1 MANYDRMPNCGP
13 AQLGARACP
22 WCQIVTFW
30 GNGSRQLLTNYQM
43 NTDPDFQFDELY
55 EAVSAESDL
64 ERALKYSCGQLGIN
78 HMVYH
83 LAHNRSLPMDSPF
96 VRTTYSP
103 NWVARYLLNNY
114 VEVDPVVLRGFES
127 ALPFFWSDLTFDKP
141 IQKLLF
147 EEAISQGV
155 GELGYSVPITDKLGR
170 RALFS
175 VNHKG
180 DEMEWRRKIFEIRP
194 CLVQLSQL
202 LHRKAL
208 RLLHATEVRP
218 PLSPRE
224 IECLQWIA
232 RGKDAPTV
240 SEILEISEHT
250 VRDYLRSAKNKLGCG
265 TLAQAIYEASK
276 MRLINL

>member
-1 MANYDRMPNCGP
+1 M
-13 AQLGARACP
+13 
-22 WCQIVTFW
+22 
-30 GNGSRQLLTNYQM
+30 S
-43 NTDPDFQFDELY
+43 TDSNSQFDEIFTAIAN
-55 EAVSAESDL
+55 ERDL
-64 ERALKYSCGQLGIN
+64 ERALKFSRDRLGIN

-83 LAHNRSLPMDSPF
+83 LAHNVSLPIDSPF
-96 VRTTYSP
+96 VRTTYDP
-103 NWVARYLLNNY
+103 QWVARYLLNNY

-127 ALPFFWSDLTFDKP
+127 ALPFFWSDLSFDRP
-141 IQKLLF
+141 IQAAMFL
-147 EEAISQGV
+147 EAAASGV
-155 GELGYSVPITDKLGR
+155 GELGYSVPVTDKLGR

-175 VNHKG
+175 VNHSG
-180 DEMEWRRKIFEIRP
+180 DELEWRHKIREIAP
-194 CLVQLSQL
+194 GLAELGQL

-208 RLLHATEVRP
+208 RHLHATGKRP

-265 TLAQAIYEASK
+265 TLAHAIYEASRL
-276 MRLINL
+276 RLINL